1 MTKKFVGYG
10 TDSVSLAP
18 VSPGIACD
26 GWLFVSG
33 QVSLDPETGQL
44 RPGSIQDETR
54 LVLENIGR
62 VLRAGGC
69 DYEDVVRVTIH
80 IGTLDDFAGMNEVYR
95 EFFTGVLPTRTTV
108 QSGLFGG
115 CKVEI
120 DAMARIPQRS

>member
-10 TDSVSLAP
+10 VDAVSLAP
-18 VSPGIACD
+18 VSPGIEVD

-33 QVSLDPETGQL
+33 QVALDPAAGKLQLGTIQEETH
-44 RPGSIQDETR
+44 
-54 LVLENIGR
+54 LVLQNIGKI
-62 VLRAGGC
+62 LAQGGC
-69 DYEDVVRVTIH
+69 GFEDVVRTTIH

-95 EFFTGVLPTRTTV
+95 EYFTGVLPTRTTV

-120 DAMARIPQRS
+120 DAIARIPR